1 MQERQN
7 CSSRICFWLIVEFF
21 CNFIFL
27 LHFITHGDIE
37 VDPGPKK
44 NCSTNFSF
52 CHWNLNSLSA
62 HNYVKLSSLQ
72 AYNSVYKHDVI
83 CLSETY
89 LDNSVLSDERDL
101 NFPGYKLVRADY
113 PGNVKRGGVC
123 IYFKES
129 LSIRFLDVPSNLNEC
144 LLCELSYKNK
154 KCFIA
159 TLYRSPSQSRE
170 EFEKFLS
177 NFEVLIKT
185 ISNQKDAI
193 SIIMG
198 DFNARSSNW
207 CKYDISNNEGVQIHS
222 VTSIHGLEQ
231 LIYKPTHILSN
242 SWSCI
247 NLIFINQPNLVIDSG
262 THPSPH
268 PNFHH
273 RIIHCEINL

>member
-1 MQERQN
+1 M
-7 CSSRICFWLIVEFF
+7 
-21 CNFIFL
+21 
-27 LHFITHGDIE
+27 THGDIE
-37 VDPGPKK
+37 VNPGPKK

-72 AYNSVYKHDVI
+72 AYNSVYKHVI

-89 LDNSVLSDERDL
+89 LDNSLLSDKSDM
-101 NFPGYKLVRADY
+101 NFPGYTLVRADY
-113 PGNVKRGGVC
+113 PGNVERGGLC

-129 LSIRFLDVPSNLNEC
+129 LSMRFLDVPGNLDEC
-144 LLCELSYKNK
+144 LLCELSFKKK

-170 EFEKFLS
+170 EFEKFLG
-177 NFEVLIKT
+177 NFEVLIKS

-207 CKYDISNNEGVQIHS
+207 CKYDISNNEGVQIDS

-231 LIYKPTHILSN
+231 LIY
-242 SWSCI
+242 
-247 NLIFINQPNLVIDSG
+247 NQPTYFLIL
-262 THPSPH
+262 
-268 PNFHH
+268 HH
-273 RIIHCEINL
+273 VLT

>member
-1 MQERQN
+1 MPVSVQQWR
-7 CSSRICFWLIVEFF
+7 VEIGTFRCRYILRYPQS
-21 CNFIFL
+21 CNFFMKDKTVVVGFAFSL
-27 LHFITHGDIE
+27 LLNFFVILYSCYISLTHGDIE
-37 VDPGPKK
+37 VNPGPKK
-44 NCSTNFSF
+44 NCSSNFSF
-52 CHWNLNSLSA
+52 CQWNLNSLSA

-89 LDNSVLSDERDL
+89 LDNSVLSDESDL

-170 EFEKFLS
+170 EFEKFLD
-177 NFEVLIKT
+177 NFEVLIKS
-185 ISNQKDAI
+185 ISNQK
-193 SIIMG
+193 
-198 DFNARSSNW
+198 
-207 CKYDISNNEGVQIHS
+207 
-222 VTSIHGLEQ
+222 
-231 LIYKPTHILSN
+231 
-242 SWSCI
+242 
-247 NLIFINQPNLVIDSG
+247 
-262 THPSPH
+262 SP
-268 PNFHH
+268 
-273 RIIHCEINL
+273 